1 MKPTEEFVEERFRHF
16 NALCFGGILPEVP
29 VVLTSVKSYIGM
41 CSYKKRRIGRG
52 RYEYYDFKFRINT
65 RIDLSESEWEDII
78 LHEMIHYY
86 IALNGLQ
93 DSSAHGPLFRK
104 MMRFINGT
112 YGRHITV
119 TQRTS
124 AVQREQLTGTK
135 ARERVVAMVSFR
147 DGRTGLKVL
156 PPDKRAVAAYRRG
169 ILRSPLPVTSCRRNW
184 RGVNCSL
191 RERPMK
197 VMVTSITKGRTTEN
211 RITRGLKC
219 ASYGGRP

>member
-41 CSYKKRRIGRG
+41 CSYRKRRIGRG

-156 PPDKRAVAAYRRG
+156 PSDKRAVAAYRRG
-169 ILRSPLPVTSCRRNW
+169 ILRSPRIESVEFYLVKDAWFNRYP
-184 RGVNCSL
+184 CSRAL
-191 RERPMK
+191 NVIYCDKAELLKHLSGERF
-197 VMVTSITKGRTTEN
+197 E
-211 RITRGLKC
+211 
-219 ASYGGRP
+219 